1 MSSDVLIEA
10 HNVSKSYLI
19 YPKSIDRLK
28 QMIWRKSQ
36 FFTEY
41 RAVQDVSFSIKR
53 GESVGILGRNGA
65 GKSTLLQMICGTL
78 TPTSGSILARG
89 RIAALLELGAGFN
102 PEFTGREN
110 VALAGTILGLTTQE
124 IAARF
129 DDILEFASIGDFI
142 DQPVKVYSSG
152 MYARLAFA
160 IAAHVD
166 ADILIVDEILAV
178 GDAAFTQKCM
188 RYIRAF
194 KERGTLLLVSHDTG
208 SVRSLCDRALW
219 MHGGTL
225 RAEGDAALVSDA
237 YATSIG
243 IEGDHGATLKF
254 GGRKAAVPETPLARD
269 HRAAVLQASTL
280 RNEVEVFA
288 FNDGSEWYGERE
300 ASLIDIRLL
309 DDDGEGESLLVGNE
323 MVRLEVRAAA
333 HAELD
338 SPIIGFMVRDR
349 LGQNLFGDNT
359 FITYRNSPLRA
370 PAGSTVRAL
379 FRFRMPYLPTGDY
392 SISAAIATGT
402 QDSHRQQHWLHD
414 ACFFKVHSSHVAK
427 GLVGIPFDSIELSVD
442 PAAAISLARP

>member
-1 MSSDVLIEA
+1 MSSEILIEA

-19 YPKSIDRLK
+19 YANPVDRLK
-28 QMIWRKSQ
+28 QMVWRGHK

-41 RAVQDVSFSIKR
+41 KAVQDVSFSIKR

-78 TPTSGSILARG
+78 TPTSGSIQTHG

-110 VALAGTILGLTTQE
+110 VALAGAILGLSEKE

-129 DDILEFASIGDFI
+129 DDILAFASIGDFI

-188 RYIRAF
+188 RYIRTF

-208 SVRSLCDRALW
+208 AVRSLCNRALW

-225 RAEGDAALVSDA
+225 RAEGDAAEVSDA

-254 GGRKAAVPETPLARD
+254 GGRKAAAPESPLARD
-269 HRAAVLQASTL
+269 HRAEVLQASTL

-288 FNDGSEWYGERE
+288 FNDESEWYGERQ
-300 ASLIDIRLL
+300 ASLVGISLL
-309 DDDGEGESLLVGNE
+309 DDHGEGESLLVGNE
-323 MVRLEVRAAA
+323 MIRLEVQAAA
-333 HAELD
+333 HADLD

-359 FITYRNSPLRA
+359 FVTYRDNPLRA
-370 PAGSTVRAL
+370 PAGSIVRAS

-402 QDSHRQQHWLHD
+402 QETHRQQHWLHD

-427 GLVGIPFDSIELSVD
+427 GLVGIPFDSIELSVE
-442 PAAAISLARP
+442 PAA

>member
-1 MSSDVLIEA
+1 MSSEILVEA

-19 YPKSIDRLK
+19 FPKPIDRLK
-28 QMIWRKSQ
+28 QMIWRRRQ

-41 RAVQDVSFSIKR
+41 RAVQDVSFTIRR

-78 TPTSGSILARG
+78 TPTSGSVRTHG
-89 RIAALLELGAGFN
+89 RVAALLELGAGFN

-110 VALAGTILGLTTQE
+110 VVLAGTILGLTAQE
-124 IAARF
+124 IAERF
-129 DDILEFASIGDFI
+129 EDILAFASIGDFI

-188 RYIRAF
+188 RYIRSF
-194 KERGTLLLVSHDTG
+194 RERGTLLLVSHDTG

-225 RAEGDAALVSDA
+225 RAEGDARDISDA

-243 IEGDHGATLKF
+243 VEGDHGTMLKF
-254 GGRKAAVPETPLARD
+254 GGRKAAAPEAPLARD
-269 HRAAVLQASTL
+269 HRADALQDSTL
-280 RNEVEVFA
+280 RNDLQVFA
-288 FNDGSEWYGERE
+288 FNEDSEWYGERR
-300 ASLIDIRLL
+300 ASLVDIRLL
-309 DDDGEGESLLVGNE
+309 DDGGAGESLLVGNE
-323 MVRLEVRAAA
+323 MVRLEIRAIA
-333 HAELD
+333 HAEIE

-359 FITYRNSPLRA
+359 FLTYRDNPQRA
-370 PAGSTVRAL
+370 RAGATVEAA

-402 QDSHRQQHWLHD
+402 QEDHRQQHWLHD
-414 ACFFKVHSSHVAK
+414 ACFFKVHASHVAK
-427 GLVGIPFDSIELSVD
+427 GLVGIPFESIELSIVEG
-442 PAAAISLARP
+442 AALSPARP